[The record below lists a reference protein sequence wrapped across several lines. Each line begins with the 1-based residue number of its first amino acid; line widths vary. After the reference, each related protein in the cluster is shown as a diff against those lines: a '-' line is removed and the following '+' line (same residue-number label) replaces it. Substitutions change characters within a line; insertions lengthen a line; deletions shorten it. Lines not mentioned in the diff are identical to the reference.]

1 MRLVRFEDRDDGVAI
16 ELHPLI
22 TVVSGLSDAA
32 RARLD
37 AAAQAIPAGADPGAR
52 GAVEVHGVML
62 ELTRET
68 LELLELDDPDLDVV
82 IRADDLPGHPVPAEE
97 AEPTD
102 VVADVPTPRP
112 TPNSPELEEARRI
125 LGRAT
130 VARDDARAER
140 ERAIEGHDRVAT
152 RLRAFEAEIAS
163 ARDDLEPEAAAAVS
177 RARAEVSAAEARA
190 AAMADA
196 QLADARRAAK
206 QRIEALNEQAD
217 ALQAE
222 IARLRSIDAEP
233 IRFALSRVAEAEPA
247 PMVPSPDA
255 SRLADEIV
263 KVTDQLALSEGRVAG
278 GRNQLMEL
286 TARRDAAYDAFVV
299 AEQALRTPELDQS
312 IVEHL
317 EQLHD
322 QIFELDTK
330 MSRLSASR
338 NRRRLLELKSEE
350 DELLERLGYD
360 TWSNYVMGVS
370 NADAEAERMRRYEV
384 AKATYDF
391 AEDELAK
398 AAMGPRD
405 DVDVDAMARR
415 RDALV
420 DRAHAMLGGIP
431 EDPVAALRAMLVP
444 TPREGDPLAREVDT
458 LIGLLRQVG
467 GEVTADDPTSV
478 QRAAARWLEEVDA
491 SHYYVAEIE
500 ADHGRIANEIAELN
514 AKLATFDRAQS
525 AGIETPELASMRT
538 ALAEAEGRMGRH
550 EKAVGPLGS
559 LEGQAGELRS
569 RAQEIAAAA
578 STADERYRRAEAQ
591 LGMVQQKVAEIEQ
604 QAASRMDSQPVIR
617 PVSATVQAARRDRDD
632 REARERDRGSI
643 EWTVLARMARQRS
656 SSFVGSIPIVL
667 DDAFVNWSYE
677 DLGEVLERIRRMSDV
692 IQVIL
697 LTDDVD
703 IARWA
708 RDLGRDRAV
717 VVDFASV

>member
-32 RARLD
+32 RQRLD
-37 AAAQAIPAGADPGAR
+37 AAAQAIPAGTDPGAR

-62 ELTRET
+62 ELSRET

-82 IRADDLPGHPVPAEE
+82 IRADDLPGHPAHTHEEPAEVTPE
-97 AEPTD
+97 A
-102 VVADVPTPRP
+102 PR
-112 TPNSPELEEARRI
+112 TTAAPNSPELDEARRI

-130 VARDDARAER
+130 GARDDARAER
-140 ERAIEGHDRVAT
+140 ERAVEGHDRVAT
-152 RLRAFEAEIAS
+152 RLRAFEAEIES
-163 ARDDLEPEAAAAVS
+163 ARDDLDPESAAAVG
-177 RARAEVSAAEARA
+177 RARAEISAAEARA

-196 QLADARRAAK
+196 QVADARRAAK
-206 QRIEALNEQAD
+206 QRVEALNEQAD
-217 ALQAE
+217 ALRAE
-222 IARLRSIDAEP
+222 IARLRAIDPEP

-247 PMVPSPDA
+247 PMVPSPEA
-255 SRLADEIV
+255 ARLADEIV

-299 AEQALRTPELDQS
+299 AEQALRTPELDQT

-350 DELLERLGYD
+350 DELLERLGYS

-370 NADAEAERMRRYEV
+370 NADAEAERMRKYEV

-405 DVDVDAMARR
+405 DVDIDVLARR
-415 RDALV
+415 RDALL
-420 DRAHAMLGGIP
+420 DRAHAMLGTLP
-431 EDPVAALRAMLVP
+431 SDPVVALRAMLVSA
-444 TPREGDPLAREVDT
+444 PREGDPLARELDT
-458 LIGLLRQVG
+458 LVGLLRQAG
-467 GEVTADDPTSV
+467 MDVTADDPAGL
-478 QRAAARWLEEVDA
+478 QRAATRWLEEAD
-491 SHYYVAEIE
+491 SSRYYVAEIE
-500 ADHGRIANEIAELN
+500 ADHGRITNEIAELD
-514 AKLATFDRAQS
+514 AKLATLDRARS
-525 AGIETPELASMRT
+525 VGIETPELASMRA
-538 ALAEAEGRMGRH
+538 ALAEAEGRLARH
-550 EKAVGPLGS
+550 EKAVGSLAS
-559 LEGQAGELRS
+559 LEEQAGELRG
-569 RAQEIAAAA
+569 RAREIAAAA
-578 STADERYRRAEAQ
+578 STADERYRRAESQ
-591 LGMVQQKVAEIEQ
+591 LEMVRQKVGEIEQ
-604 QAASRMDSQPVIR
+604 QVAASIENRVASR
-617 PVSATVQAARRDRDD
+617 PVSANVLAARRDREN
-632 REARERDRGSI
+632 RESRERDRGSI

-708 RDLGRDRAV
+708 RELGRDRAL
-717 VVDFASV
+717 VVDFASA

>member
-32 RARLD
+32 RKRLD
-37 AAAQAIPAGADPGAR
+37 AAAQAIPAGSDPGAR

-62 ELTRET
+62 ELSRET
-68 LELLELDDPDLDVV
+68 LELLELADPDLDVV
-82 IRADDLPGHPVPAEE
+82 IRANDLPGHPVHVVEEPAE
-97 AEPTD
+97 A
-102 VVADVPTPRP
+102 VADVPTPA
-112 TPNSPELEEARRI
+112 PNSPELEEGRRI

-152 RLRAFEAEIAS
+152 RLRAFEAEIES
-163 ARDDLEPEAAAAVS
+163 ARDDLEPEAGAAVS

-190 AAMADA
+190 AAMAEA
-196 QLADARRAAK
+196 QVGDARRAGT
-206 QRIEALNEQAD
+206 QRIQALNEQAQ
-217 ALQAE
+217 ALLAE
-222 IARLRSIDAEP
+222 IARLRAIDPEP
-233 IRFALSRVAEAEPA
+233 IRFALSRVVEAEPA
-247 PMVPSPDA
+247 PMVPSPEA

-299 AEQALRTPELDQS
+299 AEQALRTPELDQT

-405 DVDVDAMARR
+405 DIDVDAMSRR
-415 RDALV
+415 RDALL
-420 DRAHAMLGGIP
+420 DRAHTMLGSLP
-431 EDPVAALRAMLVP
+431 NDPVVALRAMLVAA
-444 TPREGDPLAREVDT
+444 PREGDPLAREVDT

-467 GEVTADDPTSV
+467 AEVTADDPTSV
-478 QRAAARWLEEVDA
+478 QRAAARWLEEVD
-491 SHYYVAEIE
+491 SSRYYVTEIE
-500 ADHGRIANEIAELN
+500 ADHGRIANEIAELDT
-514 AKLATFDRAQS
+514 KLAALDHARTV
-525 AGIETPELASMRT
+525 GIETPELASMRT
-538 ALAEAEGRMGRH
+538 ALAEAEGRLARH
-550 EKAVGPLGS
+550 EKALGTLGS
-559 LEGQAGELRS
+559 LEEQARDLRS
-569 RAQEIAAAA
+569 RAQEIAAVA

-591 LGMVQQKVAEIEQ
+591 LEMVQQKVTEIEQ
-604 QAASRMDSQPVIR
+604 QVASAMESRRVAR
-617 PVSATVQAARRDRDD
+617 PVSSNVRAARRDRED

-703 IARWA
+703 IAGWA
-708 RDLGRDRAV
+708 RDLGRDRAL

>member
-1 MRLVRFEDRDDGVAI
+1 MRLVRFEDRDAGVAI

-22 TVVSGLSDAA
+22 TVISGLTDAA
-32 RARLD
+32 RARID
-37 AAAQAIPAGADPGAR
+37 AAAQAIPAGSDPGAR

-62 ELTRET
+62 ELSRET

-82 IRADDLPGHPVPAEE
+82 IRADDLPGRPVDAHEEPAQV
-97 AEPTD
+97 T
-102 VVADVPTPRP
+102 ADVPTAAPG
-112 TPNSPELEEARRI
+112 SPELDEARRI

-130 VARDDARAER
+130 SARDDARAER
-140 ERAIEGHDRVAT
+140 ERAIEGRDRVST

-163 ARDDLEPEAAAAVS
+163 ARDDLEPEAAAVVS

-190 AAMADA
+190 AAAVDA

-206 QRIEALNEQAD
+206 QRIEALNEQAET
-217 ALQAE
+217 LRAE
-222 IARLRSIDAEP
+222 IARLRSIDPEP
-233 IRFALSRVAEAEPA
+233 IRLSMSRVAEAEPA
-247 PMVPSPDA
+247 PMVPSPEA

-263 KVTDQLALSEGRVAG
+263 KVSDQLALSEGRVAG

-299 AEQALRTPELDQS
+299 AEQALRTPDLDQA

-338 NRRRLLELKSEE
+338 NRRRLLELKAEE

-405 DVDVDAMARR
+405 DVDVDVLARR
-415 RDALV
+415 REGLL
-420 DRAHAMLGGIP
+420 DRAHALLGTLP
-431 EDPVAALRAMLVP
+431 ADPVVALRAMLVP
-444 TPREGDPLAREVDT
+444 VPREGDPLAREVDN
-458 LIGLLRQVG
+458 LVRLLRQVG
-467 GEVTADDPTSV
+467 AEVTADDPISV
-478 QRAAARWLEEVDA
+478 QRAGTRWLEEAEA
-491 SHYYVAEIE
+491 SRYYVTEIE
-500 ADHGRIANEIAELN
+500 ADHGRIASEIADLE
-514 AKLATFDRAQS
+514 AKLATLDRARS
-525 AGIETPELASMRT
+525 VGIETPELASMRA
-538 ALAEAEGRMGRH
+538 ALAEAENRLARH
-550 EKAVGPLGS
+550 EKAVGTLAS
-559 LEGQAGELRS
+559 LEEQAGDLRG
-569 RAQEIAAAA
+569 RAHEIAAAA
-578 STADERYRRAEAQ
+578 STADERYRRAESQ
-591 LGMVQQKVAEIEQ
+591 LDMVRQKVTEIEQ
-604 QAASRMDSQPVIR
+604 EVAAAVETRRTEQR
-617 PVSATVQAARRDRDD
+617 PASTTVRAARRDRED

-717 VVDFASV
+717 VVDLAAV